1 METCSQSTTLSCR
14 EFRQTGTFTGMIFKH
29 KQTLWAK
36 RFYNFLEILYILR
49 RNPIHV
55 YETN

>member
-1 METCSQSTTLSCR
+1 MSCR